1 MASQH
6 RPGFH
11 RIIPKNKKLRFP
23 KIYVQKYWKGT
34 SNPIFL
40 RLPNGVQ
47 HKIFWEERDGD
58 IWFQKN
64 WKEFAKFLK
73 YGYFLTFK
81 HTGGSY
87 FKVKIFDL
95 SSLEINYSNIRCLDQ
110 VLESEQ
116 GTKVIVDL
124 SDDESLNESEERT
137 QTQKRKNGKTKVA
150 DLNSS
155 RNKGVIKKTI
165 KCSNIA
171 NINDLRVNNESP
183 YFEVTLTPSYVNY
196 RLRISKVF
204 SREYL
209 KKMEEIA
216 ILKVGEDM
224 PMEVKIKFDANANG
238 MVLRSGWKNFSQ
250 KYNLQIGDICKFVMT
265 QSKPLLFSIA
275 ITRAKM
281 ETKPKKFQGVS
292 SGDDTIPKR
301 KRGRPKKHVSKDMA

>member
-124 SDDESLNESEERT
+124 SDDESEERT

-155 RNKGVIKKTI
+155 RNRGVIKKAK

-171 NINDLRVNNESP
+171 NINDLRVNKECP

-196 RLRISKVF
+196 YRLRIPKVF

-238 MVLRSGWKNFSQ
+238 MVLRS
-250 KYNLQIGDICKFVMT
+250 D
-265 QSKPLLFSIA
+265 
-275 ITRAKM
+275 
-281 ETKPKKFQGVS
+281 VS
-292 SGDDTIPKR
+292 SDDGDGDTIPKR
-301 KRGRPKKHVSKDMA
+301 KRGHPKKHVSKDMV